1 MKGYDIGFNLGWG
14 DIMFNWKQD
23 YVLGVQVI
31 DEQHKKLFEIAES
44 AYGLLKD
51 DFRTDKYDEIVRII
65 GELKEYTIFHFKT
78 EEEYMMSI
86 GYRKLLSHKVY
97 HNDFIENINN
107 AKLSNI
113 DNNQDE
119 YIMELLGFVAKW
131 IDEHIL
137 EQDKQ
142 IITA

>member
-1 MKGYDIGFNLGWG
+1 MKEYDIGFNLGWG
-14 DIMFNWKQD
+14 DIMFSWKQD

-31 DEQHKKLFEIAES
+31 DEQHKKLFEIAER

-86 GYRKLLSHKVY
+86 GYRKLLSHKVF

-107 AKLSNI
+107 VKLSNI